1 MTDNQG
7 QGAAGEKPTAELD
20 KGPTEKLRDLERST
34 ADTLIPGTEI
44 PGAQDPDS
52 NEIKNEQNVNT
63 E

>member
-1 MTDNQG
+1 MTENEG
-7 QGAAGEKPTAELD
+7 PSSERPTADLD

-44 PGAQDPDS
+44 PGAQDLND
-52 NEIKNEQNVNT
+52 NEIKEEKNLNT

>member
-7 QGAAGEKPTAELD
+7 QGAAGEKPTAELE

-44 PGAQDPDS
+44 PGAQDPND
-52 NEIKNEQNVNT
+52 NEIKDEKNLNT